1 MRGAQGGMDT
11 GWGEGEAQEPGREKG
26 GECMVTE
33 SGNARRLEMLRFQKF
48 RLLKSQNIRIP
59 ESKKPRIFELGSVR
73 SGSPPALQG
82 KTHIFHSTPPHL
94 RKWPP
99 VLAWDAFPSLLHPN
113 CVQDSPL
120 LQDGFSSRDFSLLWA
135 PPALTPHSLTVAF
148 SSEQGLYFLP
158 LAPPQLNLPQAQ
170 GTLL

>member
-82 KTHIFHSTPPHL
+82 KTHIFHSTPPPTSGNGL
-94 RKWPP
+94 RFWLGMPFLLFCIQTVCRTAP
-99 VLAWDAFPSLLHPN
+99 FSRMALAPETFTFFG
-113 CVQDSPL
+113 L
-120 LQDGFSSRDFSLLWA
+120 LQL
-135 PPALTPHSLTVAF
+135 
-148 SSEQGLYFLP
+148 
-158 LAPPQLNLPQAQ
+158 
-170 GTLL
+170 

>member
-1 MRGAQGGMDT
+1 MRSAPGGTDT
-11 GWGEGEAQEPGREKG
+11 GRGEGEAQEPGREKG

-33 SGNARRLEMLRFQKF
+33 SENARRLEMLRFQKF

-73 SGSPPALQG
+73 SCSPPALQG
-82 KTHIFHSTPPHL
+82 KTHTFHSSPHL
-94 RKWPP
+94 RKWPL

-113 CVQDSPL
+113 PVQDSPL

-135 PPALTPHSLTVAF
+135 PPALPPTPLHWNLAQSGDSTFVPW
-148 SSEQGLYFLP
+148 LP
-158 LAPPQLNLPQAQ
+158 LN
-170 GTLL
+170 